1 VDEVS
6 CCVFVMDMRQVESQ
20 SGWQKRLS
28 VVGLGVAELILSS
41 LMIFALQD
49 HMEFINLGRLVHGID
64 CHPNRQVNV
73 LLSIP
78 SELHY
83 FSVDGSRVFTQ
94 VSFCPLLGDS
104 QQVSQ
109 QLAV

>member
-1 VDEVS
+1 
-6 CCVFVMDMRQVESQ
+6 MDMRQVESQ

-41 LMIFALQD
+41 LPLQD
-49 HMEFINLGRLVHGID
+49 HVEFIRPHNLVHGID
-64 CHPNRQVNV
+64 YHPNRQANA